1 MINNKITRRE
11 ELKMKK
17 NNCGRL
23 QNHLPLIC
31 LIVLSLISCG
41 IGVTK
46 IGDITGH
53 PREYADKEV
62 TISGEVTE
70 IFSLF
75 VVKYFVVRDDSGE
88 IPVVTEKPL
97 PAQGEKIRVKGT
109 VKEAFSIGAKTVLVL
124 VESIKPK

>member
-1 MINNKITRRE
+1 
-11 ELKMKK
+11 MKK